1 MLKSDHLANE
11 IDTAMKFLECPY
23 KAPEQKGWAHGFLN
37 RIKEEFACRGA
48 DLLADKVLLA
58 EKVADYNK
66 RNPIIWY
73 SGVLQKTSS
82 NENPV
87 GDKPLVGNF
96 EYPKVG
102 SRFHFF
108 YEAGKFMDISE
119 IKSITS
125 SSDGRNLILET
136 KRSVYELRINSK
148 V

>member
-1 MLKSDHLANE
+1 MLNSYQLADE
-11 IDTAMKFLECPY
+11 IDTAMKFLECSY
-23 KAPEQKGWAHGFLN
+23 KAPEQKDWAQGFLN
-37 RIKEEFACRGA
+37 RIKEEFGCRGA

-66 RNPIIWY
+66 RNPLVWY
-73 SGVLQKTSS
+73 GGVLQKTSS

-87 GDKPLVGNF
+87 GDKPLIGNF

-108 YEAGKFMDISE
+108 CDASKFMDISE

-125 SSDGRNLILET
+125 SSDGRSLILET
-136 KRSVYELRINSK
+136 KRSTYELRINSK